1 MAECTD
7 RKLFDDSEAAHPRTE
22 KYKELIREFKYIQRR
37 ERENEQRRQKRK
49 MMKEST

>member
-1 MAECTD
+1 MASPQ
-7 RKLFDDSEAAHPRTE
+7 RLAHPHTE

-49 MMKEST
+49 IMKEST

>member
-1 MAECTD
+1 MASPQ
-7 RKLFDDSEAAHPRTE
+7 RLAHPRTE